1 MRPEHFK
8 RRKTPCF
15 IVGQTTRWL
24 AILASVLVLACLI
37 DWFVSQRNQ
46 PAAPSQP
53 LSSSSSRAR
62 SSAEPL
68 QASRDVLPPVIHEGR
83 SGRVVYPYS
92 VIPGGIQSI
101 QDLKNAI
108 AKDPVVSAHYATFR
122 LEDARIIRLDR
133 ERSMHVSYRLD
144 NQVYWTKRKLKLLK
158 GETLV
163 TDGVQTARTRCGN
176 MISETIVAQAFP
188 NEPTLQELNTP
199 AESRYVPGEPG
210 SDDRFHKLK
219 PEPEPELEP
228 NAPPGRGPSSGGGTG
243 PFIYIPSGPA
253 GPILSPAVH
262 APPPV
267 VSTPEPGTAIQ
278 LLTSLVVLF
287 FLLRRRPKDA
297 PKIAS

>member
-8 RRKTPCF
+8 RRKTPWF

-53 LSSSSSRAR
+53 PSSSSSRAR

-68 QASRDVLPPVIHEGR
+68 QASRDVLPPAVHGER

-122 LEDARIIRLDR
+122 LEHARIIRLDR

-144 NQVYWTKRKLKLLK
+144 NQVYWTKRELKFLK

-199 AESRYVPGEPG
+199 AESRYVPGELG
-210 SDDRFHKLK
+210 SDNRFPKLK
-219 PEPEPELEP
+219 PEPELEP
-228 NAPPGRGPSSGGGTG
+228 NAPPPGRGSSSGGGTG
-243 PFIYIPSGPA
+243 PFILIPSSPA

-262 APPPV
+262 VPPPV

-278 LLTSLVVLF
+278 LLTSLVVMF
-287 FLLRRRPKDA
+287 FLLKRRPKDA

>member
-8 RRKTPCF
+8 RRKTPWF

-46 PAAPSQP
+46 PAAPLQS
-53 LSSSSSRAR
+53 LSSSSSRAN
-62 SSAEPL
+62 SSADPL
-68 QASRDVLPPVIHEGR
+68 QASRDVLPPLVHEGR

-122 LEDARIIRLDR
+122 LENARIIRLDR
-133 ERSMHVSYRLD
+133 DRSMHVSYRLD
-144 NQVYWTKRKLKLLK
+144 NQVYWTKRELKLLK

-176 MISETIVAQAFP
+176 MISETIMAHASP

-199 AESRYVPGEPG
+199 AESRYVPGELG
-210 SDDRFHKLK
+210 SDNRFPKLK
-219 PEPEPELEP
+219 PEPELEP
-228 NAPPGRGPSSGGGTG
+228 NAPPPGRGSSSSGS
-243 PFIYIPSGPA
+243 SGP
-253 GPILSPAVH
+253 
-262 APPPV
+262 
-267 VSTPEPGTAIQ
+267 
-278 LLTSLVVLF
+278 LLLH
-287 FLLRRRPKDA
+287 P
-297 PKIAS
+297 